1 MTAMSSTASNRI
13 SLIMR
18 SVPMFTGPI
27 TASLVFMTPRPEL
40 GTHGSS

>member
-1 MTAMSSTASNRI
+1 M